1 VPTTLKDKVT
11 EFAEIAKALPE
22 NLQATCFELLL
33 RHHLEGGKHQQA
45 DPAKPA
51 ATDAKAAATAEVITL
66 ASGNAQHDLKNT
78 DLHLKVKKFLE
89 KYTLSLDQLNNL
101 FFKENDEIKTLYE
114 DLKTTKTSENQIRI
128 TLLLALRNAVRNG
141 DFEASVESVREECA
155 QRKSYDSKNFNA
167 NYNNNKA
174 SFDFEKFDKDTKLVR
189 LSEEGKK
196 LLAQVIQELQ

>member
-1 VPTTLKDKVT
+1 MPKSCAARERFARATLGGIH
-11 EFAEIAKALPE
+11 A
-22 NLQATCFELLL
+22 N
-33 RHHLEGGKHQQA
+33 HLEGGKHQAA
-45 DPAKPA
+45 DPAEPSGTDAKPA
-51 ATDAKAAATAEVITL
+51 AKAEVITFP
-66 ASGNAQHDLKNT
+66 AADSQHDLKNT
-78 DLHLKVKKFLE
+78 DLHLKAKKFLE

-101 FFKENDEIKTLYE
+101 LFKENDEIKTLYE

-128 TLLLALRNAVRNG
+128 TLLLALRNAIKKG

-174 SFDFEKFDKDTKLVR
+174 SFDFDKFDKDTKLVR